1 MKIIDIH
8 THILPA
14 DPHMDGYVR
23 AMDRHEVEAALVM
36 GTPKQVKVRGNEA
49 VARVVRRHTGRLY
62 GGVHVDLREPVRHSI
77 RLVREYADQGFKC
90 VKFFPNLGFDAND
103 EKYEPFWQ
111 VVEDLGLLALT
122 HCGWL
127 VHDPERAKIRV
138 SSLTATPFHF
148 EVPARRHQKINF
160 VFAHFGG
167 GASYLE
173 TVVLLSRLPN
183 CYADTTPGWGTW
195 IWQNRMP
202 GIQGLSRDKVLYGTD
217 CAGDQY
223 AESIRAQTKMMRDN
237 GYRTPELKKFF
248 HDNAKRL
255 LKI

>member
-8 THILPA
+8 THIIPS
-14 DPHMDGYVR
+14 DPDMDGYVR
-23 AMDRHEVEAALVM
+23 AMDQHEVEVALVM
-36 GTPKQVKVRGNEA
+36 GTPKQSKLRGNEA
-49 VARVVRRHTGRLY
+49 VARIVKRHAGRFY
-62 GGVHVDLREPVRHSI
+62 GGVNVDLREPVRSSI
-77 RLVREYADQGFKC
+77 RLVREYADRGFKC

-127 VHDPERAKIRV
+127 LHDPEQPKIRK

-148 EVPARRHQKINF
+148 EVPARRHPGINF

-167 GASYLE
+167 GATYLE
-173 TVVLLSRLPN
+173 TVVLLSRLAN

-195 IWQNRMP
+195 VWENRMP
-202 GIQGLSRDKVLYGTD
+202 GIQGVDRSKILYGTD
-217 CAGDQY
+217 SAGTKY
-223 AESIRAQTKMMRDN
+223 GESIRAQSKMMRDN
-237 GYRTPELKKFF
+237 GYKPSDLKKFF
-248 HDNAKRL
+248 YENAKRL
-255 LKI
+255 LKL